1 VNPRDSIGGES
12 FDQRLAAQLK
22 DLDQQA
28 LRRRLPDPPAPNAL
42 NFSSND
48 YLDLARDPQVV
59 AAAHAAL
66 DAFGVGS
73 TASRLVCGSLPPHT
87 ELEAAIAASK
97 GTEAALVFGSGY
109 LTACGIFSALTSR
122 TGRHDTVVADKLVH
136 ACVIDAVKLSGAKLM
151 RFRHNDV
158 EHAEEQLARVAREAQ
173 SGGSG
178 SAILVTESVFSMDGD
193 RAPLDELRSVAAQY
207 GARFMVDEAHS
218 AGILP
223 SARADILM
231 GTLSKSYGGYGGYV
245 AGSRELCA
253 WLVNRARSFIYT
265 TAPPP
270 ATMAAATVAIK
281 LARDGRG
288 VALLERAAAFRSRLH
303 HAGLDTGAS
312 ASQIVPVMI
321 GDNQRALDLATR
333 LRERGIHVVAIRPPT
348 VPAGTARLRFSITLA
363 HSASDLERAADVLIE
378 EMEQA

>member
-48 YLDLARDPQVV
+48 YLDLARDPLVV

-87 ELEAAIAASK
+87 ELEAAIATSK

-136 ACVIDAVKLSGAKLM
+136 ACVIDAVKLSGAKLV

-158 EHAEEQLARVAREAQ
+158 EHAEEQLDKVEKVETDGA
-173 SGGSG
+173 GTT
-178 SAILVTESVFSMDGD
+178 ILVTESVFSMDGD
-193 RAPLDELRSVAAQY
+193 RAPLDELRSVAAQH

-253 WLVNRARSFIYT
+253 WLVNRARSFVYT

-270 ATMAAATVAIK
+270 ATMAAATAAIK

-303 HAGLDTGAS
+303 HAGLDTGPS

-348 VPAGTARLRFSITLA
+348 VHAGTARLRFSITLA

>member
-1 VNPRDSIGGES
+1 MNPRDSIGGDS
-12 FDQRLAAQLK
+12 FDQRLAAQLE

-28 LRRRLPDPPAPNAL
+28 LRRRLPAAPAPDAL

-48 YLDLARDPQVV
+48 YLDLARDPQVI

-66 DAFGVGS
+66 DAFGAGS
-73 TASRLVCGSLPPHT
+73 TASRLVCGSLAPHT
-87 ELEAAIAASK
+87 ELELAIATSK

-136 ACVIDAVKLSGAKLM
+136 ACVIDAVKLSGAKLV

-158 EHAEEQLARVAREAQ
+158 EHAEEQLARVAVAD
-173 SGGSG
+173 GSG
-178 SAILVTESVFSMDGD
+178 STILVTESVFSMDGD
-193 RAPLDELRSVAAQY
+193 RAPLDDLRAVAAEH

-223 SARADILM
+223 SANADILM

-270 ATMAAATVAIK
+270 ATMAAATAAIER
-281 LARDGRG
+281 ARDGRG
-288 VALLERAAAFRSRLH
+288 AALLERAAGFRSRLRD
-303 HAGLDTGAS
+303 AGLDTGAS
-312 ASQIVPVMI
+312 DSQIVPVMI

-333 LRERGIHVVAIRPPT
+333 LRERGVHVVAIRPPT

-363 HSASDLERAADVLIE
+363 HSASDLERAADLLIE
-378 EMEQA
+378 ELEQA